1 MLDSPTY
8 AAKIFLK
15 YELQSSILIRITH
28 NSLDIAL
35 FNAAGWMDGYLFH
48 DSSQNTQIHLQ
59 YLEGAR
65 TTKLGQ

>member
-35 FNAAGWMDGYLFH
+35 FNAAGWLAGWLDGYLFH
-48 DSSQNTQIHLQ
+48 DSSQNTQIHL
-59 YLEGAR
+59 
-65 TTKLGQ
+65 